1 MVSVAKHQQHINLK
15 MLMSYKTF
23 SKIIK
28 HLMLSMLAR
37 SHFELVISRV
47 ILNSVLKRFHIPSRL
62 SPKSGLERVGTLDG
76 DLLNFG
82 SD

>member
-1 MVSVAKHQQHINLK
+1 MISVAKHQQHINLK

-62 SPKSGLERVGTLDG
+62 TESEVGIGTGRD
-76 DLLNFG
+76 FG
-82 SD
+82 WGFIEF